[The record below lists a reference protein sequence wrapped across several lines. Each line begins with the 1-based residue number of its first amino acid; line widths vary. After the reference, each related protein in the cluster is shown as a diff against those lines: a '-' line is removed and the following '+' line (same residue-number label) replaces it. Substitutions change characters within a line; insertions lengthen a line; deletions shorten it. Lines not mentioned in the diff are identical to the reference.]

1 MIIIFS
7 LLLSAFF
14 SGMEIAYV
22 SSNRLNLEIE
32 KNQVG
37 LIPRLLSIITQNPSR
52 FIATMLIGNN
62 FALVIYGIFMGQFII
77 DNLAFI
83 NTSLMNELTIVLIQ
97 TLIST
102 VVILVTA
109 EFIPKVLF
117 QIYSNISMKI
127 FAIPA
132 YFFYTI
138 FYPITSLVTII
149 SNFILKSFFKVNSDE
164 SSISFSKIE
173 LENYIENEIEKSDK
187 NLDSE
192 IEIFQNALE
201 LSEIKARD
209 IMVPRAEIIA
219 LEDSTKIEKVKD
231 LFIETGLSKIPIYKD
246 SIDDIVGY
254 IHSFDFLKKPL
265 NIKEFILPVVFVP
278 EPMLVNDV
286 LEKLT
291 IQRKSIAVVIDEYG
305 GTSGIITVEDIV
317 EELFGEI
324 EDEHDNYDFY
334 EKKISEDTYEFSSRL
349 EIEYLNKTY
358 NLKLPQS
365 ESYDTLGGLIV
376 FNKEEIPKIGD
387 KILID
392 NSSINFF
399 SEKDPSKLPWND
411 LGVDIVFECTGFFT
425 SKEQA
430 SSHIVAGAKKVLI
443 SAPAQNPDKTIVY
456 GVNHDEINADDRI
469 ISNASCT
476 TNCLAPIAKVIN
488 DQFGIKSGLVNTV
501 HAATNDQSLLDVS
514 HSDLYR
520 ARAAS
525 ASIIPSKT
533 GAAKAIGL
541 VIPELDGK
549 LNGMATRVPT
559 LNVSMLDFT
568 FETEK
573 SFSPDELIE
582 IIRNAANGE
591 YKGILSICDLPLVS
605 TDFNHNP
612 SSSIFD
618 TNHLYQIGNQTK
630 ILAWYDNEWGFSKRM
645 IELCLYIK
653 EIAAISLKETA

>member
-37 LIPRLLSIITQNPSR
+37 LIPKLLSIITQNPSR

-62 FALVIYGIFMGQFII
+62 FALVIYGIFMGQFIV
-77 DNLAFI
+77 DNLTFM
-83 NTSLMNELTIVLIQ
+83 NLSVMNELTIVLIQ

-102 VVILVTA
+102 LVILVTA

-117 QIYSNISMKI
+117 QIYSNISMKV

-173 LENYIENEIEKSDK
+173 LENYIENEKSDK

-219 LEDSTKIEKVKD
+219 LENSTKIQKVKD

-291 IQRKSIAVVIDEYG
+291 LQRKSIAVVIDEYG

-334 EKKISEDTYEFSSRL
+334 EKQISEDAYEFSSRL

-358 NLKLPQS
+358 KLKLPQS

-392 NSSINFF
+392 KYS
-399 SEKDPSKLPWND
+399 
-411 LGVDIVFECTGFFT
+411 
-425 SKEQA
+425 
-430 SSHIVAGAKKVLI
+430 
-443 SAPAQNPDKTIVY
+443 
-456 GVNHDEINADDRI
+456 
-469 ISNASCT
+469 
-476 TNCLAPIAKVIN
+476 
-488 DQFGIKSGLVNTV
+488 
-501 HAATNDQSLLDVS
+501 
-514 HSDLYR
+514 
-520 ARAAS
+520 
-525 ASIIPSKT
+525 
-533 GAAKAIGL
+533 
-541 VIPELDGK
+541 
-549 LNGMATRVPT
+549 
-559 LNVSMLDFT
+559 
-568 FETEK
+568 
-573 SFSPDELIE
+573 IE
-582 IIRNAANGE
+582 ILHA
-591 YKGILSICDLPLVS
+591 
-605 TDFNHNP
+605 T
-612 SSSIFD
+612 SS
-618 TNHLYQIGNQTK
+618 K
-630 ILAWYDNEWGFSKRM
+630 IEKVV
-645 IELCLYIK
+645 
-653 EIAAISLKETA
+653 LKKIDQE

>member
-37 LIPRLLSIITQNPSR
+37 LIPKLLSIITQNPSR

-62 FALVIYGIFMGQFII
+62 FALVIYGIFMGQFIV
-77 DNLAFI
+77 DNLTFM
-83 NTSLMNELTIVLIQ
+83 NLSVMNELTIVLIQ

-102 VVILVTA
+102 LVILVTA

-117 QIYSNISMKI
+117 QIYSNISMKV

-173 LENYIENEIEKSDK
+173 LENYIENEKSDK

-219 LEDSTKIEKVKD
+219 LEDSTKIQKVKD

-291 IQRKSIAVVIDEYG
+291 LQRKSIAVVIDEYG

-334 EKKISEDTYEFSSRL
+334 EKQISEDAYEFSSRL

-358 NLKLPQS
+358 NLKLPES

-392 NSSINFF
+392 KYS
-399 SEKDPSKLPWND
+399 
-411 LGVDIVFECTGFFT
+411 
-425 SKEQA
+425 
-430 SSHIVAGAKKVLI
+430 
-443 SAPAQNPDKTIVY
+443 
-456 GVNHDEINADDRI
+456 
-469 ISNASCT
+469 
-476 TNCLAPIAKVIN
+476 
-488 DQFGIKSGLVNTV
+488 
-501 HAATNDQSLLDVS
+501 
-514 HSDLYR
+514 
-520 ARAAS
+520 
-525 ASIIPSKT
+525 
-533 GAAKAIGL
+533 
-541 VIPELDGK
+541 
-549 LNGMATRVPT
+549 
-559 LNVSMLDFT
+559 
-568 FETEK
+568 
-573 SFSPDELIE
+573 IE
-582 IIRNAANGE
+582 ILHA
-591 YKGILSICDLPLVS
+591 
-605 TDFNHNP
+605 T
-612 SSSIFD
+612 SS
-618 TNHLYQIGNQTK
+618 K
-630 ILAWYDNEWGFSKRM
+630 IEKVV
-645 IELCLYIK
+645 
-653 EIAAISLKETA
+653 LKKIDQE